1 MPVHTREAGPPPGE
15 LESLESHL
23 LATIP
28 PLMRHLLAHARLRPA
43 WADMTYQQYNVLR
56 ILETEGPIAQGEIA
70 RRLLVSAPVLTRLA
84 GSLVESELA
93 ERMSDPR
100 DRRSVMLQLTPA
112 GSVLVREMRKDLLAA
127 ARELLEPLPSARRRG
142 LRAALAELRV
152 LLPTSRGADEK
163 RGGADAEEKRH

>member
-112 GSVLVREMRKDLLAA
+112 GSVLVREMRKDLL
-127 ARELLEPLPSARRRG
+127 EPLPSARRRG